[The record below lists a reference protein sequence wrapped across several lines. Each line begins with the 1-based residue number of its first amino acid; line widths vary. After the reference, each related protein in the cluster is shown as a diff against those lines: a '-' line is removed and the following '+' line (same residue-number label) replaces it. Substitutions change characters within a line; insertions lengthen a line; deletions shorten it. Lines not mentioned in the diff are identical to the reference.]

1 MKESRG
7 DGVGDGRRVYRVSS
21 LSSTDGE
28 YTEGGAELTGGD
40 AGIVSRLDEGAE
52 KAIRSRGRREST
64 LSKDSVE
71 RVERPLV
78 DRTEL
83 DREDKGL
90 VFSTDAGELLREV
103 EVEPESVDDRPWD
116 SR

>member
-7 DGVGDGRRVYRVSS
+7 DGVGDGRRVYRVSPP
-21 LSSTDGE
+21 SSTE
-28 YTEGGAELTGGD
+28 EHTEGGAELAGGD

-64 LSKDSVE
+64 LSKDSGE

>member
-1 MKESRG
+1 M
-7 DGVGDGRRVYRVSS
+7 
-21 LSSTDGE
+21 
-28 YTEGGAELTGGD
+28 
-40 AGIVSRLDEGAE
+40 
-52 KAIRSRGRREST
+52 
-64 LSKDSVE
+64 
-71 RVERPLV
+71 V

-116 SR
+116 SW